1 MITYLLLRA
10 IWRSL
15 FGRRYYAA
23 PPRSRGC
30 GSGYGSY
37 PRGRSYFYVRPRG
50 TPPPRTGRSPL
61 GGMRGPGGFG
71 GPGRMSGGSGF
82 GSSHHGGFGGGM
94 SRGGGAGRGR
104 R

>member
-30 GSGYGSY
+30 GSGYGRY
-37 PRGRSYFYVRPRG
+37 PRGRSYFYVRPRV
-50 TPPPRTGRSPL
+50 TPPPRAGRSPL
-61 GGMRGPGGFG
+61 GGMRGPVRS
-71 GPGRMSGGSGF
+71 PGF
-82 GSSHHGGFGGGM
+82 GSRHHGGFGGGM

>member
-30 GSGYGSY
+30 GSGYGGY
-37 PRGRSYFYVRPRG
+37 PRGRSYFYVRPRM

-61 GGMRGPGGFG
+61 GGMRGPGFG
-71 GPGRMSGGSGF
+71 GPGRMGGSGF
-82 GSSHHGGFGGGM
+82 GSRHHVGFGGGM

>member
-30 GSGYGSY
+30 GSGYGRY
-37 PRGRSYFYVRPRG
+37 PRGRSYFYVRPRV

-61 GGMRGPGGFG
+61 GGMRGPVR
-71 GPGRMSGGSGF
+71 GPDF
-82 GSSHHGGFGGGM
+82 GSRHHGGFGGGM

-104 R
+104 K